1 MGWLDQFEQHPWY
14 RWVWDRPL
22 FGRRP
27 LTHSAR
33 AILGRWPGINLYG
46 CACVALGLWL
56 GGWGAW
62 PSIAAAVGLFVGA
75 IVFGHLWV

>member
-1 MGWLDQFEQHPWY
+1 VGWLDQFEQHPWY

-33 AILGRWPGINLYG
+33 AILGRWPGIVLL
-46 CACVALGLWL
+46 CCLCFALG
-56 GGWGAW
+56 
-62 PSIAAAVGLFVGA
+62 AAAAGGSFVVSGLAAVVFVVAVGHLFV
-75 IVFGHLWV
+75 